1 MAAIKMVL
9 YLMRKIFW
17 TVNYKS
23 MYNYNEQIEMVDF
36 VFTWFPFVFFFSSC
50 SYYFTFV
57 LFDCMN
63 WLSINRIIFRKGGI
77 WIEFCYSY
85 VVLERAESQVPFTE
99 PLFSNRYTHVYSM
112 VMRFYSLKSLTSTF
126 TSIFSY

>member
-9 YLMRKIFW
+9 YLMRQIFR

-23 MYNYNEQIEMVDF
+23 MYKYNEQIEMVHF
-36 VFTWFPFVFFFSSC
+36 VLTWFPFVFFFSSC
-50 SYYFTFV
+50 SYFTFV